1 MDQGLFN
8 SLKEILQ
15 PYEPYMTVVQDDED
29 NYYLDCRKEVRKD
42 MPMFFASIKANK
54 DDITFQLMP
63 VYAYPELLSGVSA
76 DLRVRMQG
84 KSRFNFSNY
93 DAAVFEDL
101 KELTRKGF
109 ERFREHGYVE
119 E

>member
-1 MDQGLFN
+1 MEQEVFN

-15 PYEPYMTVVQDDED
+15 PYEPYMTVVEDTDD

-42 MPMFFASIKANK
+42 MPMFFASVRSNK

-63 VYAYPELLSGVSA
+63 VYAYPELLNGIST

-84 KSRFNFSNY
+84 KSRFNFSKY
-93 DAAVFEDL
+93 DPAVFEDL

-109 ERFREHGYVE
+109 ERFRENGYVE
-119 E
+119 